1 MIKSINAFV
10 TTSAMFAEFAYLE
23 KKISTMILEAL
34 LEKKIVDGKGI
45 HTLPQNVTLP
55 WH

>member
-23 KKISTMILEAL
+23 KKNQHHDTGSFT
-34 LEKKIVDGKGI
+34 GKQNCGRQGI